1 MRSTE
6 KLVFG
11 SLNPQ
16 QIFFFLILIGALLLF
31 ITEWIRTDL
40 VAVLIVVALYAT
52 RVLQPQEALSG
63 FSSEP
68 AIVVAGIFVLSG
80 ALHATG
86 LADTMGKWIGRLA
99 GESWSRA
106 ILVIMPAVA
115 LMSAFTH
122 HVTTTAVML
131 PVVMDLSRERD
142 IPASKLL
149 MPMSFAASLGTTITI
164 IGAPAFLLASTA
176 LQQSGRP
183 GLGIFS
189 IAPIGLALSLVGTLF
204 VLLVGR
210 FLLPNNKTA
219 ADPISHYRLEDY
231 LTEVAVLPDSSLV
244 KKTISEV
251 EESNEFH
258 FTVLG
263 LLRSGRRMPAPFKE
277 EPLRSGDV
285 LIVRTTPEDLM
296 AIREQPKV
304 ELRPVHRYGEALKE
318 KENED
323 KANGEDTEQ
332 FVQAI
337 VAPKSALIGRTLGQ
351 VDFKRRF
358 GALVISLWRKDGWL
372 DKEMSKVKL
381 RANDVLVLEGDQES
395 LARVADDPAFLM
407 MIPFHGQSHPRRKAW
422 LAGIIML
429 LTILLAAF
437 NVLSIEMAAL
447 AGAVAVVL
455 TGCLTIRRAY
465 GSIDS
470 RIFVFIAGAIPLG
483 VAMQKTGTATLL
495 ANWMQQA
502 VANWPERLVLLALFA
517 VVAVVTQ
524 FMSDAATTALFAPVA
539 IALAQALGRAPEP
552 YVVAVAMAAVVAFLT
567 PIGHHGNLLIYG
579 PGRYRFGDFVKV
591 GTPLTI
597 VAALVVVFLAPMIWK

>member
-1 MRSTE
+1 LLKS
-6 KLVFG
+6 V
-11 SLNPQ
+11 SPQ
-16 QIFFFLILIGALLLF
+16 QIFFFLILAGALLLF
-31 ITEWIRTDL
+31 ITEWIRTDV
-40 VAVLIVVALYAT
+40 VAVMIVVALYAA
-52 RVLQPQEALSG
+52 RVLDPKEALSG

-68 AIVVAGIFVLSG
+68 AIVIAGIFVLSG

-86 LADTMGKWIGRLA
+86 LSGVLGKWIGRLA
-99 GESWSRA
+99 GQGFSRA

-115 LMSAFTH
+115 VMSAFTH
-122 HVTTTAVML
+122 HITTTAVML
-131 PVVMDLSRERD
+131 PIIMDLARERK
-142 IPASKLL
+142 IAASKLL

-164 IGAPAFLLASTA
+164 IGAPAFLLASTT

-204 VLLVGR
+204 VLLIGR
-210 FLLPNNKTA
+210 FLLPDNKTA

-231 LTEVAVLPDSSLV
+231 LTEVAVLPGSALV
-244 KKTISEV
+244 KKTIAEV
-251 EESNEFH
+251 EDGDLFH
-258 FTVLG
+258 FTALG
-263 LLRSGRRMPAPFKE
+263 LMRGGRRMPAPFKE

-296 AIREQPKV
+296 SIREQPKI
-304 ELRPVHRYGEALKE
+304 ELRPVHRYGAALKE
-318 KENED
+318 KEN
-323 KANGEDTEQ
+323 NGENDEQ

-337 VAPKSALIGRTLGQ
+337 VAPKSDLVGRTLGQ

-358 GALVISLWRKDGWL
+358 GAIVISLWRKDGWL
-372 DKEMSKVKL
+372 DKEMAKVKL

-395 LARVADDPAFLM
+395 LARVADDSAFLM
-407 MIPFHGQSHPRRKAW
+407 MIPFHGKLHARRKAW
-422 LAGIIML
+422 LAGLIML
-429 LTILLAAF
+429 ATVLLAAF
-437 NVLSIEMAAL
+437 NLLSIEMAAI

-455 TGCLTIRRAY
+455 TGCLSIRRAY
-465 GSIDS
+465 ESIDT

-483 VAMQKTGTATLL
+483 VAMQKTGTAAVL
-495 ANWMQQA
+495 ATWMQQA
-502 VANWPERLVLLALFA
+502 VASWPERLVLLALFA

-539 IALAQALGRAPEP
+539 VALAQALGRAPEP

-579 PGRYRFGDFVKV
+579 PGGYKFGDFVKV
-591 GTPLTI
+591 GTPLTV
-597 VAALVVVFLAPMIWK
+597 VAGIVVVLLAPMIWK

>member
-1 MRSTE
+1 M
-6 KLVFG
+6 LG

-16 QIFFFLILIGALLLF
+16 QLFFFLILAGALLLF
-31 ITEWIRTDL
+31 VTEWIRTDL
-40 VAVLIVVALYAT
+40 VAVMIVVALYAT
-52 RVLQPQEALSG
+52 RVLKPEEALSG

-80 ALHATG
+80 AMHATG
-86 LADTMGKWIGRLA
+86 LSNLMGKWIGKLA
-99 GESWSRA
+99 GQSYSRA
-106 ILVIMPAVA
+106 IAVIMPAVA

-122 HVTTTAVML
+122 HVTTTAAML
-131 PVVMDLSRERD
+131 PVVMDLSRERE

-164 IGAPAFLLASTA
+164 IGAPAFLLASTS
-176 LQQSGRP
+176 LQQAGRS

-189 IAPIGLALSLVGTLF
+189 IAPIGLALSIVGTIF
-204 VLLVGR
+204 VLLIGR
-210 FLLPNNKTA
+210 FLLPNNPAA
-219 ADPISHYRLEDY
+219 ADPISHFRLEDY

-244 KKTISEV
+244 EKTIAEI
-251 EESNEFH
+251 EESDEFH
-258 FTVLG
+258 FTALG
-263 LLRSGRRMPAPFKE
+263 LLRGGRRMRAPFKE
-277 EPLRSGDV
+277 VPLKTGDV

-304 ELRPVHRYGEALKE
+304 ELRPVHRYGAALKE

-323 KANGEDTEQ
+323 KANGEDAEQ

-337 VAPKSALIGRTLGQ
+337 VAPKSDLVGRTLGQ

-395 LARVADDPAFLM
+395 LARVADDSAFLM
-407 MIPFHGQSHPRRKAW
+407 MIPFHGQLRPRRKAW
-422 LAGIIML
+422 LAGVIMII
-429 LTILLAAF
+429 TILLAAL
-437 NVLSIEMAAL
+437 NLLSIEMAAIT
-447 AGAVAVVL
+447 GAVAVVL
-455 TGCLTIRRAY
+455 TGCLSVRRAY

-483 VAMQKTGTATLL
+483 VAMQKTGTATML
-495 ANWMQQA
+495 ANWMQHA
-502 VANWPERLVLLALFA
+502 VASWPERLVLLALFA

-524 FMSDAATTALFAPVA
+524 FMSDSATTALFAPVA
-539 IALAQALGRAPEP
+539 IALAQALGRPPEP
-552 YVVAVAMAAVVAFLT
+552 YVVTVAMASVIAFLT

-579 PGRYRFGDFVKV
+579 PGRYKFGDFVKV
-591 GTPLTI
+591 GTPLTL
-597 VAALVVVFLAPMIWK
+597 VAALVVVVLAPMIWR